1 MARYHPRTPK
11 LVVESQEVCIAF
23 FFVGFLVENWVDLGG
38 DSGGLGLKETRSFV
52 DSSTETYAP
61 LWC

>member
-1 MARYHPRTPK
+1 MARYHLRTPK

-38 DSGGLGLKETRSFV
+38 DSGGLGLKET
-52 DSSTETYAP
+52 
-61 LWC
+61 